1 MSLARIIDFPFIV
14 DERGNLSFIEE
25 NKHVPF
31 EIKRVFWLYDIPG
44 RTTRGGHAFYNQEEV
59 IVALSGSFDVV
70 VTLSNTEKIIFH
82 LSDPSKGLYLPKR
95 TWRHMENF
103 STNACA
109 LHVSNLEYDA
119 SEYIRDF
126 KQFELLQ

>member
-1 MSLARIIDFPFIV
+1 MSLVRIIDFPFIV

-31 EIKRVFWLYDIPG
+31 EIKRVFWIYNIPQK
-44 RTTRGGHAFYNQEEV
+44 TRREGHAFFNLDEV
-59 IVALSGSFDVV
+59 IVSLSGSFDVV
-70 VTLSNTEKIIFH
+70 ITDKNGDNEIFH
-82 LSDPSKGLYLPKR
+82 LSDPSKGLYLPNK
-95 TWRHMENF
+95 TWRHMESF

-109 LHVSNLEYDA
+109 LHISSLEYNP

-126 KQFELLQ
+126 NQFQLL